1 MSMRYAA
8 FWRIA
13 VSDRAKQLGYTHAFT
28 LEQLRAFRDVAAIE
42 KLRWLESM
50 RQFLEK
56 SLTPEKLDVMMRF
69 RRGEL

>member
-1 MSMRYAA
+1 MAERS
-8 FWRIA
+8 
-13 VSDRAKQLGYTHAFT
+13 KQLGYTHTFT
-28 LEQLRAFRDVAAIE
+28 IEQLRTFRDVAAIE

-56 SLTPEKLDVMMRF
+56 SLTPEKLEIMMRF

>member
-8 FWRIA
+8 FWRTA
-13 VSDRAKQLGYTHAFT
+13 MPDRPKHLGYTHTFT

-56 SLTPEKLDVMMRF
+56 SLTPQKLEIMMRF